1 MQITLGLDWIVDF
14 IDSRVYEE
22 VIIVGDFNLPDI
34 KTLNGFI
41 DPSPTLF
48 MFCEQLID
56 KNIFQLIDQ
65 PTKGSNTLR

>member
-22 VIIVGDFNLPDI
+22 VIIVGDFDLPDI

-48 MFCEQLID
+48 MFCE
-56 KNIFQLIDQ
+56 
-65 PTKGSNTLR
+65 